1 MNWQQRRSISP
12 IGLDIGSRQIKLAQL
27 ASAPGGCRLAARAV
41 LDRAADAAALTP
53 DEVRRMR
60 NVLERQGF
68 HGNRLVIA
76 APPGK
81 LACEMFELPPRS
93 SGAPVD
99 QIARAEIA
107 RTARLGQNDF
117 EIAMW
122 DLPAPTRA
130 TGATSVMAVAL
141 KEADALS
148 LLDPL
153 EDSGL
158 DVVALDAPGWALA
171 RACAAMDGRA
181 GEITAVLDVGWS
193 ASTIV
198 LLGNASILC
207 QRSLHELGVG
217 VLYREVMSQLA
228 VGDKAADFLVTS
240 MEGAL
245 APEQQSG
252 SRWQW
257 IDDQIR
263 QYADSLSDE
272 VRASFAY
279 AAHRYPALPVKS
291 LHLAGGGASVRGL
304 SALLGE
310 RLRVESRTLTDF
322 DLSIVNGDA
331 GQPNQAALLALAV
344 GLARHGKE

>member
-1 MNWQQRRSISP
+1 MKWHRRGISP

-41 LDRAADAAALTP
+41 LDRIADAPALTP

-60 NVLERQGF
+60 DVLERQGF
-68 HGNRLVIA
+68 IGSRVVIA

-99 QIARAEIA
+99 KIARAEIA
-107 RTARLGQNDF
+107 RTARLGLDNF
-117 EIAMW
+117 EMALW

-141 KEADALS
+141 KEDEALS

-158 DVVALDAPGWALA
+158 DVLALDAPGWALA
-171 RACAAMDGRA
+171 RACAATACRA

-193 ASTIV
+193 AGTIV
-198 LLGNASILC
+198 LLGDASILY

-217 VLYREVMSQLA
+217 VLYREIMSQLA

-240 MEGAL
+240 AEGGIG
-245 APEQQSG
+245 PQNG

-257 IDDQIR
+257 ITDQIR
-263 QYADSLSDE
+263 QYADSLADE

-279 AAHRYPALPVKS
+279 AAHRYAALHVKS
-291 LHLAGGGASVRGL
+291 LRLAGGGASVRGL
-304 SALLGE
+304 GGLLGE
-310 RLRVESRTLTDF
+310 RLNVESRPLTDS
-322 DLSIVNGDA
+322 DLAIVNDNP
-331 GQPNQAALLALAV
+331 GQANQAALLALAV
-344 GLARHGKE
+344 GLARHEED